1 MERPLS
7 AVWAASRAGVR
18 RRRLQTVSIGVVV
31 ALSTATL
38 LFGFGLLAAS
48 NSLFDDA
55 FARARGAQATAAFD
69 AAEVSAARVAATAR
83 AAGVTAAAGPFQTAV
98 LRQARASAGMP
109 GPGQDLRVAGRADPG
124 GPVDRLT
131 ITSGRWVRG
140 PGEIV
145 LHGRPGGALRVGGT
159 LSSPGLPELTIV
171 GFAISVTGS
180 ADGWVAPAQIGALR
194 PDGLQML
201 YRFARAGDSP
211 QVQRSLAEAT
221 AGLPVTGNE
230 SYVTV
235 RQAFQERFN
244 QLIPFITVFG
254 ALAMAVS
261 AIIIGTVVSGAVVA
275 GFRHIG
281 VLKALGFTP
290 AQVTA
295 VYLVMVMTPALAGC
309 AAGVAAGHLMADAM
323 AENMARGFELPSA
336 WGATLLLDAAAGGC
350 VVVLVALAALG
361 PALRAGRL
369 PAVQA
374 ISAGA
379 VSRRGR
385 GRGPQRW
392 LARTR
397 LPAPVA
403 LGLGLPVA
411 RPARTALVLTAL
423 GLGVTAATLGLGLHQ
438 TVSKIMTADPE
449 GHTSVTVGAAP
460 FGPTRPDLSERQVF
474 TLLREQPGTAHVMS
488 YDLLKV
494 RGAGL
499 PDGLT
504 AETYNGDYRPFLGD
518 NLIRGRWFTGP
529 GEVVPSESLLRL
541 HHLRVGDTLTLRA
554 EDGAPARVRIVG
566 SFAQPDPNRLML
578 DARNFPD
585 SEGAAGLRRPISVIV
600 TPGTAPADYAAR
612 INALL
617 SGDGMSAK
625 VTEPE
630 TGGAVVFHGLFLL
643 LSLIICTAAGLGVL
657 NGVLLNA
664 QERSRD
670 LGVLKAVGMT
680 PRQVALMMVTSMAAL
695 GAVGA
700 ALGIPLGVAVHHAV
714 VDLTGRLTAGGMAAS
729 WIHVY
734 DWWLL
739 ALPACAG
746 LLIAVLG
753 SWPPAGRAAATRTA
767 TVLRGE

>member
-1 MERPLS
+1 MARPLN
-7 AVWAASRAGVR
+7 AVWAAARAGVR
-18 RRRLQTVSIGVVV
+18 RRRLQTASIGVVV

-48 NSLFDDA
+48 DSLFDDA

-69 AAEVSAARVAATAR
+69 AAEAPPARVAATAR
-83 AAGVTAAAGPFQTAV
+83 AAGVTAAGPFRTAV
-98 LRQARASAGMP
+98 LRQARVSAGMP
-109 GPGQDLRVAGRADPG
+109 GPGQDLLVAGRADPG

-145 LHGRPGGALRVGGT
+145 LHGRPDGPLRVGGT

-171 GFAISVTGS
+171 GFAVSVTGT

-221 AGLPVTGNE
+221 AGLPVAGNT

-261 AIIIGTVVSGAVVA
+261 AVIIGTVVSGAVVA

-295 VYLVMVMTPALAGC
+295 VYVAMVMTPALAGC
-309 AAGVAAGHLMADAM
+309 AAGVAAGHLLTDAM
-323 AENMARGFELPSA
+323 AGGIARGFELPSA
-336 WGATLLLDAAAGGC
+336 GGATLLLDAAAGGC

-397 LPAPVA
+397 LPATVA

-411 RPARTALVLTAL
+411 RPARTALTLAAL
-423 GLGVTAATLGLGLHQ
+423 CLGVTAAPLGLGLHQ
-438 TVSKIMTADPE
+438 TVSKIATADAE
-449 GHTSVTVGAAP
+449 GRTP
-460 FGPTRPDLSERQVF
+460 
-474 TLLREQPGTAHVMS
+474 
-488 YDLLKV
+488 
-494 RGAGL
+494 GAGL
-499 PDGLT
+499 
-504 AETYNGDYRPFLGD
+504 AWCYRPLARF
-518 NLIRGRWFTGP
+518 
-529 GEVVPSESLLRL
+529 VPDDLPLYGL
-541 HHLRVGDTLTLRA
+541 QAAGLDG
-554 EDGAPARVRIVG
+554 GAPAASVREMAADYVEQIRAVQPTG
-566 SFAQPDPNRLML
+566 PYHLLGFSFGGVPVHEIAVQLQAAGETVAALVVMDAYPFVDRDGAQPPAPLPEPGDHPAPVETDPETDLRRTAERFRAEVGEVLGGISDEELML
-578 DARNFPD
+578 VAKIFHNNT
-585 SEGAAGLRRPISVIV
+585 ALRRRHR
-600 TPGTAPADYAAR
+600 PGVFDGDM
-612 INALL
+612 LL
-617 SGDGMSAK
+617 
-625 VTEPE
+625 
-630 TGGAVVFHGLFLL
+630 F
-643 LSLIICTAAGLGVL
+643 
-657 NGVLLNA
+657 
-664 QERSRD
+664 
-670 LGVLKAVGMT
+670 
-680 PRQVALMMVTSMAAL
+680 
-695 GAVGA
+695 
-700 ALGIPLGVAVHHAV
+700 
-714 VDLTGRLTAGGMAAS
+714 TAGEHADGNAPDPGR
-729 WIHVY
+729 WEPYVRGEITVVG
-734 DWWLL
+734 
-739 ALPACAG
+739 LPCRHTDMVRSDM
-746 LLIAVLG
+746 L
-753 SWPPAGRAAATRTA
+753 RAAWQAIA
-767 TVLRGE
+767 EWLESRG